1 MRRHSRRRSGG
12 FSLTELVLCSAIFS
26 LLTALCLLLAVRGF
40 AMFEQS
46 NARQSLQKDARA
58 IFSWLQ
64 RDVGLSNLVRCVV
77 SAQTVE
83 GAAHDTLAVVG
94 MASWQQPVTS
104 DALGL
109 PAWNSVVVYQSTPD
123 GLLFRSY
130 CEASAAGLSVPL
142 VRSEVATAL
151 QQAVHGSLPYRD
163 RRQLSSS
170 IAHFA
175 VVLDEGRNSAHV
187 DLMLRTTTRGVG
199 ADTQRGEVL
208 QLNSMI
214 TPRNTWPRL

>member
-1 MRRHSRRRSGG
+1 MRRPSLRPSGG
-12 FSLTELVLCSAIFS
+12 FSLTELIVCSAIFS
-26 LLTALCLLLAVRGF
+26 LLTALCLHLAVRGF

-64 RDVGLSNLVRCVV
+64 RDLGLSNLVRCAVL
-77 SAQTVE
+77 SQTVE

-94 MASWQQPVTS
+94 MASWQQPVVS

-109 PAWNSVVVYQSTPD
+109 PAWDSVIIYRSAPD

-130 CEASAAGLSVPL
+130 CPASAAGLSVPL

-170 IAHFA
+170 VANFA
-175 VVLDEGRNSAHV
+175 VRLDEGRNSAHV
-187 DLMLRTTTRGVG
+187 DLMLRTTAQRVG
-199 ADTQRGEVL
+199 AGAQRAEVL